1 VAVDIFLVIRSNSQ
15 NPQISDTPTTDSY
28 FSSTLPG
35 AVVFEVSDFDFDLQN
50 AINIGSATGAGGAGK
65 ASFGQLVIHR
75 AVDKLSPALLSVSA
89 AGEHFAAI
97 QLYLR
102 HPNPTA
108 GGAVPAPFLAYE
120 FQTVFISKIEWSAG
134 AGADLTEEVTFV
146 FGALAVA
153 FQAVNADGT
162 SAGTVVKGGWS
173 QISNSSSVQDSIIL
187 N

>member
-15 NPQISDTPTTDSY
+15 NPQISDTPTTDPYFLST
-28 FSSTLPG
+28 FSS
-35 AVVFEVSDFDFDLQN
+35 AVVSEIIDFDFDVQN
-50 AINIGSATGAGGAGK
+50 TVSITSASTGAGAAK
-65 ASFGQLVIHR
+65 ANFGQLVIHR
-75 AVDKLSPALLSVSA
+75 SVDKLSPALLSINAS
-89 AGEHFAAI
+89 GEHFAAI

-102 HPNPTA
+102 HPNPA
-108 GGAVPAPFLAYE
+108 GGQVSAPFLAYE

-153 FQAVNADGT
+153 FQAANPDGSLAGAPT
-162 SAGTVVKGGWS
+162 KSAWS
-173 QISNSSSVQDSIIL
+173 QLANSSNVQDSIIL